1 MTFLRMLISVA
12 LFIAA
17 ILALIGLFLNGFS
30 WLYIAIAVGE
40 FLLAAWVWPSDPKRY
55 QYENKLNAWEW
66 LEILELVIVL
76 PAQIILWP
84 FRFILSIGQLFD
96 GV

>member
-1 MTFLRMLISVA
+1 MTIFRILLSIA
-12 LFIAA
+12 LFITAF
-17 ILALIGLFLNGFS
+17 LAFIGLFLNGFS
-30 WLYIAIAVGE
+30 WLYIAIAVGG

-55 QYENKLNAWEW
+55 RYENKLNAWDW

-84 FRFILSIGQLFD
+84 IRLILSIGQLFD

>member
-1 MTFLRMLISVA
+1 MTFLRMLLSVA

-30 WLYIAIAVGE
+30 WLYIAIAIGG

-55 QYENKLNAWEW
+55 RYENKLNAWDW

-84 FRFILSIGQLFD
+84 IRFILSIGQLFD

>member
-1 MTFLRMLISVA
+1 MILLRMLLSVA
-12 LFIAA
+12 LFITA
-17 ILALIGLFLNGFS
+17 ILAVVGLFLNGVS
-30 WLYIAIAVGE
+30 WLYVAVAVIG

-55 QYENKLNAWEW
+55 RYENKLNAWDW

-84 FRFILSIGQLFD
+84 IRLILSIGQLFD

>member
-1 MTFLRMLISVA
+1 MTFLRMLLSVA

-17 ILALIGLFLNGFS
+17 VLALVGLFLNGFS
-30 WLYIAIAVGE
+30 WLYIAIAVGG

-76 PAQIILWP
+76 PAQIILWL

>member
-1 MTFLRMLISVA
+1 MTFLRMLLSVA

-30 WLYIAIAVGE
+30 WLYIAIAVGG

-55 QYENKLNAWEW
+55 RYENKLNAWDW

-84 FRFILSIGQLFD
+84 IRFILSIGQLFD

>member
-1 MTFLRMLISVA
+1 MKFLRMLLSIA

-17 ILALIGLFLNGFS
+17 ILALIGLFLNGFN
-30 WLYIAIAVGE
+30 WLYIAIAVGG

-55 QYENKLNAWEW
+55 RYENKLNALDW

-84 FRFILSIGQLFD
+84 IRFILSIGQLFD

>member
-1 MTFLRMLISVA
+1 MTFLRMLLSVA

-17 ILALIGLFLNGFS
+17 VLALVGLFLNGFS
-30 WLYIAIAVGE
+30 WLYVAIAVGG

-55 QYENKLNAWEW
+55 RCENKLNAWDW

-84 FRFILSIGQLFD
+84 IRFILSIGQLFD

>member
-1 MTFLRMLISVA
+1 MILLRMLLSVA
-12 LFIAA
+12 LFITA
-17 ILALIGLFLNGFS
+17 ILALVGLFLNGVS
-30 WLYIAIAVGE
+30 WLYVAVAVIG

-55 QYENKLNAWEW
+55 RYENKLNAWDW

-84 FRFILSIGQLFD
+84 IRLILSIGQLFD

>member
-1 MTFLRMLISVA
+1 MTFLRMLLSVA

-30 WLYIAIAVGE
+30 WLYIAIAVGG